1 MNIPDQKIIGT
12 LLHQHQKVFFC
23 LSQHL
28 SSIVASTGNDTEVQL
43 IAQDAQRLIKETV
56 EGMQLLANFSD
67 AKELKDIPCE
77 QFKVFAVIN
86 DTIKAYRQ
94 KLNGYKVQIVGED
107 YCIFG
112 NRYLIAQALA
122 ILFEN
127 AIKYR
132 HPDRELVLEWEVH
145 SEDRNVEIT
154 LKDNG
159 IGLPTENTLR
169 IFDWGPRSRQNPQ
182 IPGMGIGLNF
192 AQSIVEAHNG
202 KITAKNNPD
211 YGASFSIT
219 LSQEKIK
226 CVNS

>member
-1 MNIPDQKIIGT
+1 MNISDEKIINT

-28 SSIVASTGNDTEVQL
+28 SSIASTGDDTEIQSIVE
-43 IAQDAQRLIKETV
+43 DAQTLIKETV

-67 AKELKDIPCE
+67 AKGLKDIPCE
-77 QFKVFAVIN
+77 QFRIFAVIN

-94 KLNGYKVQIVGED
+94 KLNGYKVSIDGTD
-107 YCIFG
+107 FCIFG
-112 NRYLIAQALA
+112 NRYLITQVLA

-132 HPDRELVLEWEVH
+132 HPDRELVLEWDVH
-145 SEDRNVEIT
+145 LGYGHIEIA

-159 IGLPTENTLR
+159 IGLPTENVHR
-169 IFDWGPRSRQNPQ
+169 IFEWGMQSRQIPQ

-202 KITAKNNPD
+202 KIAAKNNPD
-211 YGASFSIT
+211 YGATFTIK